1 MSYLNFKSLC
11 KSILFFILYAL
22 LLIAFQTFSSIVLM
36 AVAASKG
43 IRNEDIITQ
52 FANDNILISNAISF
66 ILVSL
71 VLILIF
77 KIRKAKIK
85 KEFKLQKC
93 KAKHLLMSIGLA
105 FSYSFLFFLL
115 TYDNNFENSETIH
128 NSVDYYSRFAPGLGF
143 VLMIINLLVL
153 APISEELS
161 FRGIVYTRSE
171 SESSALMPVIVSSL
185 LFGIMHLSVGGILLV
200 IGGFVMGFVFSFI
213 FYKTK
218 SLYACIIAHSMA
230 NLPDFV
236 FYNHPKI
243 SGIQTVV
250 MLCIST
256 AIMLVSFAL
265 LYRSE

>member
-1 MSYLNFKSLC
+1 MSNLNIKSLC

-22 LLIAFQTFSSIVLM
+22 LLIVFQTLSSIVLM
-36 AVAASKG
+36 AVAAFKG
-43 IRNEDIITQ
+43 IRDEEVITQ
-52 FANDNILISNAISF
+52 FASDNILVSNGVSF

-77 KIRKAKIK
+77 KIRKANIK

-93 KAKHLLMSIGLA
+93 KAKHLLMSIALA
-105 FSYSFLFFLL
+105 FSYSMLFFLL
-115 TYDNNFENSETIH
+115 TYDNNFENSEAIH

-143 VLMIINLLVL
+143 VLMITNLLVL

-161 FRGIVYTRSE
+161 FRGIIYTRSE
-171 SESSALMPVIVSSL
+171 SGSSTLIPVIVSSL
-185 LFGIMHLSVGGILLV
+185 LFGIMHLSAGGILLV
-200 IGGFVMGFVFSFI
+200 IGAFVMGFVFSFI

-218 SLYACIIAHSMA
+218 SLYACILAHSTA
-230 NLPDFV
+230 NLPDFI

-243 SGIQTVV
+243 SGTQTVV
-250 MLCIST
+250 ILGISA
-256 AIMLVSFAL
+256 AIMIASFVL